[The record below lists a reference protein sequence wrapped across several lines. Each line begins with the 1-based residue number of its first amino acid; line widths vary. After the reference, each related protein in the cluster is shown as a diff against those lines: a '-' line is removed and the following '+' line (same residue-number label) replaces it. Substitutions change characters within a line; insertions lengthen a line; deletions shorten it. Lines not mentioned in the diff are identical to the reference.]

1 MDEKRGLTTV
11 AGLSLVGGFLETYT
25 YRTRSGV
32 FANAQ
37 TGNVL
42 KMILIVLGERGES
55 LFPCAWSLILFCIGV
70 LLAER
75 MKEHGHEE
83 CEWMKLEMI
92 VFIWM
97 GMIPSSSLDF
107 LVTGGVSLLCAVQ
120 SERFVRL
127 PTTICTGNIRKAVR
141 CREKREGREPLV
153 SIIGFVIGAVLG
165 VWTTR
170 RWEHRAVWI
179 LVPVVWML
187 AKKKERR
194 KRLSHWIGCAFK

>member
-1 MDEKRGLTTV
+1 MITV

-25 YRTRSGV
+25 YRTRGGV

-42 KMILIVLGERGES
+42 KMILIVLGERKGS
-55 LFPCAWSLILFCIGV
+55 LFSCGCSLILFCVGV
-70 LLAER
+70 WLAER
-75 MKEHGHEE
+75 MKKDGHEE
-83 CEWMKLEMI
+83 CEWMKLEI
-92 VFIWM
+92 GAFLWM

-107 LVTGGVSLLCAVQ
+107 LVTGGVSLLCAMQ
-120 SERFVRL
+120 SELFVRL
-127 PTTICTGNIRKAVR
+127 PTTICTGNIRKTVR
-141 CREKREGREPLV
+141 CRNHKERREPLV
-153 SIIGFVIGAVLG
+153 SILGFATGALLG

-170 RWEHRAVWI
+170 LWEHRAVWT

-194 KRLSHWIGCAFK
+194 NAFLTGLDARLNS